1 MDINIFLIFKI
12 YLSFKII
19 FEAGITIDFSIK
31 KIDASNMIQLKNTY
45 LVHSLWALLGCFQAC
60 ITSLYEPLHNIP
72 DYTPVLQA

>member
-31 KIDASNMIQLKNTY
+31 TIDASNMIQLKKY
-45 LVHSLWALLGCFQAC
+45 LLGAFLVG
-60 ITSLYEPLHNIP
+60 IVGLFPSLHHKL
-72 DYTPVLQA
+72 V